1 MQNMLHCALAVCPGQ
16 ESAQVSS
23 GRLFARAGRRASTK
37 VPWEGYTSMSEEI
50 REAIET
56 PEVEAAAAIAEAA
69 VAEAA
74 PAAEAAKAAPA
85 KEAPAAPEAPQESM
99 ADYEE
104 ELGNSMRK
112 IEVGDL
118 VEGVVTG
125 VSEEDVTVDL
135 QYYAEGIIRK
145 LDYSGDPHFSIKN
158 DVKVGEP
165 VKAIVLRTD
174 DGRGNIL
181 LSRRNAMEKLAWEE
195 FREMKANKTDLT
207 IRVVDAVK
215 GGVVG
220 YLNGIRAF
228 IPASQ
233 LSLDYVEDL
242 STFKGQTIPVR
253 VITAEQEGKKLVLS
267 SRDILRERR
276 NAEKA
281 ERLNSI
287 ETGLVTE
294 GKVLSLMNYGAF
306 VSLGDGVDGLLH
318 ISQIASDKRLKH
330 PSEVLSVGDTVK
342 VKVTQVKDGKIS
354 LSQRALEENAPAAGA
369 APAPSRQP
377 QEDRVVLPK
386 SEKLTTSLG
395 SLLSGIKLN

>member
-1 MQNMLHCALAVCPGQ
+1 
-16 ESAQVSS
+16 
-23 GRLFARAGRRASTK
+23 
-37 VPWEGYTSMSEEI
+37 MSEEI

-56 PEVEAAAAIAEAA
+56 PQS
-69 VAEAA
+69 
-74 PAAEAAKAAPA
+74 
-85 KEAPAAPEAPQESM
+85 EAPAESM
-99 ADYEE
+99 DDFQK
-104 ELGNSMRK
+104 ELNSSMRK

-118 VEGVVTG
+118 VEGTVAG

-145 LDYSGDPHFSIKN
+145 LDYSGDPGFSIKN
-158 DVKVGEP
+158 DVKVGDP

-181 LSRRNAMEKLAWEE
+181 LSRRNAMEKLAWDE
-195 FREMKANKTDLT
+195 FRKMKEEKTDT
-207 IRVVDAVK
+207 EVRVADVVK

-242 STFKGQTIPVR
+242 SVFKGQTIPVR
-253 VITAEQEGKKLVLS
+253 VITAEADGKKLVLS

-281 ERLNSI
+281 ERINNI
-287 ETGLVTE
+287 QVGLVTE
-294 GKVLSLMNYGAF
+294 GKVQSLMNYGAF
-306 VSLGDGVDGLLH
+306 VNLGGGVDGLVH
-318 ISQIASDKRLKH
+318 ISQISSEKRLKH
-330 PSEVLSVGDTVK
+330 PSEVLKVGDTVK
-342 VKVTQVKDGKIS
+342 VKVTAVKDGKIS
-354 LSQRALEENAPAAGA
+354 LSMKALDEA
-369 APAPSRQP
+369 APAKPV
-377 QEDRVVLPK
+377 EEERVVIPK

-395 SLLSGIKLN
+395 SLLSGIKL